1 MNEGRIAGA
10 GIDVLEMEPPFPA
23 DHPLLN
29 SKNTVVTPHVAF
41 ASHQA
46 MEKRAKIVAENVA
59 SYFAGNT
66 KNLVS

>member
-1 MNEGRIAGA
+1 
-10 GIDVLEMEPPFPA
+10 MEPPFPA

-46 MEKRAKIVAENVA
+46 MEKRAVIVADNVA
-59 SYFAGNT
+59 SYLEGNT
-66 KNLVS
+66 ANLVS